1 MPASHAEAVL
11 IAYAGTALVLVP
23 LAIIIL
29 LRARR
34 IAGERADS
42 MARDKTGTP
51 TP

>member
-1 MPASHAEAVL
+1 MMPATHAEAVL

-34 IAGERADS
+34 ASSGS
-42 MARDKTGTP
+42 MGADKTDGRAP
-51 TP
+51 

>member
-23 LAIIIL
+23 LAVIIL

-34 IAGERADS
+34 TGSGRRDS
-42 MARDKTGTP
+42 MAGDTTGTP